1 MHSLLV
7 VYLLFKNLLCLLFI
21 ESLKYLIIVTL
32 PIISE
37 SRHVQT
43 CRPVSLR
50 CKNRGVLLFA
60 IVKNLPTVWKK
71 LTILVVIISHK
82 FFVYVIF
89 YFLYFDLVQI
99 IHFPPMEHMS
109 AAFFK
114 NLLGHWGLSHLPNSR
129 ANCFVDLFL

>member
-1 MHSLLV
+1 M
-7 VYLLFKNLLCLLFI
+7 
-21 ESLKYLIIVTL
+21 
-32 PIISE
+32 
-37 SRHVQT
+37 
-43 CRPVSLR
+43 
-50 CKNRGVLLFA
+50 
-60 IVKNLPTVWKK
+60 
-71 LTILVVIISHK
+71 VIISHK